1 MIATGREQ
9 ETRMAQMIVLYKT
22 PKDTAAFD
30 QQYAAT
36 HIPLAKK
43 SPASASTK

>member
-1 MIATGREQ
+1 MT
-9 ETRMAQMIVLYKT
+9 QMIVLYKT

-30 QQYAAT
+30 REYAAS

-43 SPASASTK
+43 VPGRDPSIAACW